1 MEKIGFTYIVDDDPL
16 YNFGT
21 KKILEFTAF
30 SDEVSYFLNGED
42 ALKDLNKRIQEGAP
56 LPDIILLDI
65 NMPIMNGWEFL
76 EQVSNTEFTH
86 PIKIFMVS
94 SSINQDE
101 IDRANSYPLVAEY
114 IVKPLT
120 LEKVKALK
128 SRILDQ

>member
-30 SDEVSYFLNGED
+30 SEEVSYFLNGED
-42 ALKDLNKRIQEGAP
+42 AFKDLSKRIQEGAP

-76 EQVSNTEFTH
+76 EQVSKTDLNH

>member
-30 SDEVSYFLNGED
+30 SEEVSYFLNGED
-42 ALKDLNKRIQEGAP
+42 AFKDLNRRIQEGAP

-76 EQVSNTEFTH
+76 EQVSKTDLNH

-101 IDRANSYPLVAEY
+101 VDRANSYPLVAEY